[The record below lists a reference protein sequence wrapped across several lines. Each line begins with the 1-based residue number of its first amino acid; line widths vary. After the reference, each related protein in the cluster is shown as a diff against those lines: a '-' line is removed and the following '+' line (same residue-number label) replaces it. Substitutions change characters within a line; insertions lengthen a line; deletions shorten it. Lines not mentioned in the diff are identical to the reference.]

1 MAVAAGN
8 NQESLAKEIDMSKL
22 TALFQSRRFWGAIVA
37 AMLNIVGPT
46 IGLSEDQTLSIT
58 ALVVAW
64 IVGDSLTKTE

>member
-1 MAVAAGN
+1 
-8 NQESLAKEIDMSKL
+8 MSKL

-37 AMLNIVGPT
+37 AMLNVIGPT

>member
-1 MAVAAGN
+1 
-8 NQESLAKEIDMSKL
+8 MSKL
-22 TALFQSRRFWGAIVA
+22 TTLFQSRRFWGAIVA
-37 AMLNIVGPT
+37 AMLNVIGPT

>member
-1 MAVAAGN
+1 MN
-8 NQESLAKEIDMSKL
+8 KL
-22 TALFQSRRFWGAIVA
+22 TTLFRSRRFWGAIVA
-37 AMLNIVGPT
+37 AILNVIGPT